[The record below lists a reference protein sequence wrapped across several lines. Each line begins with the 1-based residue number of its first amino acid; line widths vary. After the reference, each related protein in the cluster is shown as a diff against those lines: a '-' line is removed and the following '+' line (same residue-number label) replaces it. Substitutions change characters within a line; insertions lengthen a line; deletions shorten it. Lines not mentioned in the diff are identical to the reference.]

1 MTRCDVER
9 GPQLPVRRQVA
20 SDGNMKLGGAHVG
33 DLRKEN
39 RVEIDPTKPEE
50 DGNLSG
56 TNLSG
61 CLAYMYKSLFLWSI
75 LVPCGTSRGLP
86 RTIVTS
92 RPAYCTV
99 PNRIHGKPSPGLIL
113 RQVSARASLP
123 ETTQAVVEAANGNCT

>member
-61 CLAYMYKSLFLWSI
+61 CLAYMYKSLFLS
-75 LVPCGTSRGLP
+75 GL
-86 RTIVTS
+86 S
-92 RPAYCTV
+92 WYPAA
-99 PNRIHGKPSPGLIL
+99 L
-113 RQVSARASLP
+113 RVGFPALS
-123 ETTQAVVEAANGNCT
+123 